1 MNLNY
6 LSFIIFL
13 PVVGALLIAF
23 LPNTKAKLIKYVAA
37 LFTFVPLL
45 LALIVFAGFDRSSTM
60 AGMMQFEQNIAWI
73 PLINANYHV
82 GVDGISLPLFVLM
95 AFLGFLTV
103 LISWKID
110 LRPREYFAWLLVLET
125 SILGVFAAQDLLLFF
140 LFWELELIPMYFLIS
155 IWGAGRKEYSALKY
169 VLYTLLG
176 SAMMLAGILTI
187 YFTTGNLDMVKI
199 TQSGLASYAP
209 VIPAVLMFFLLF
221 GGFAVKLPVFPLHTW
236 LPDAHTDA
244 PTAVSV
250 VLAGALLKMGG
261 YGMIRICV
269 TIFPDVAQTY
279 APLLMALA
287 AVNIIYGAA
296 VTFKQ
301 TDIKRLIAY
310 SSISHMGFVLLGIFA
325 LGKVS
330 MIGATIQMVSHGL
343 ITGLLFAIAGIV
355 MHNTHERDIS
365 KLGGLARQI
374 PIITV
379 IFTIAGLGAIGVPS
393 TSGFIAEFMVFLG
406 AFSSPAA
413 VFIMKVFAAISILG
427 ILLGAGYMLSMLQRV
442 LYGAPQDKFNGVKDA
457 DNVEKF
463 YSAIFIVLIFLIG
476 LYPSFL
482 INVIETGITPITRLI
497 GG

>member
-1 MNLNY
+1 MDLKY
-6 LSFIIFL
+6 LSIIIFL
-13 PVVGALLIAF
+13 PAVGALLVAC

-37 LFTFVPLL
+37 IFTFVALL
-45 LALIVFAGFDRSSTM
+45 LALIVFAKFNSSSAM
-60 AGMMQFEQNIAWI
+60 AGVKQFEENITWI

-82 GVDGISLPLFVLM
+82 GLDGISLPLFVLM
-95 AFLGFLTV
+95 AFLGFLSV

-176 SAMMLAGILTI
+176 SAMMLAGILSI
-187 YFTTGNLDMVKI
+187 YFTTHSLDMTQI
-199 TQSGLASYAP
+199 TQNGINSYAP
-209 VIPAVLMFFLLF
+209 VIPVALIFFLLL

-269 TIFPDVAQTY
+269 SIFPDVAKTY
-279 APLLMALA
+279 APLLVALA
-287 AVNIIYGAA
+287 VVNIIYGAA
-296 VTFKQ
+296 VTLKQ

-330 MIGATIQMVSHGL
+330 MIGATMQMVSHGL
-343 ITGLLFAIAGIV
+343 ITGLLFAIAGLV
-355 MHNTHERDIS
+355 MHNAHERDIS
-365 KLGGLARQI
+365 KLGGLARQM

-379 IFTIAGLGAIGVPS
+379 IFTIAGLGAMGVPS
-393 TSGFIAEFMVFLG
+393 TSGFIAEFTIFIG

-413 VFIMKVFAAISILG
+413 VLIVRVLTGISIIG
-427 ILLGAGYMLSMLQRV
+427 ILLGAGYILWLLQRV
-442 LYGAPQDKFNGVKDA
+442 FYGAPLDKFNGVKDA
-457 DNVEKF
+457 DNLEII
-463 YSAIFIVLIFLIG
+463 YSAVFIVLIFLIG
-476 LYPSFL
+476 LYPSIL
-482 INVIETGITPITRLI
+482 TKVIETGIAPITKLI

>member
-1 MNLNY
+1 MNLDY
-6 LSFIIFL
+6 LSLIIFL
-13 PVVGALLIAF
+13 PIVGALLIAC

-37 LFTFVPLL
+37 VFTFIPLL
-45 LALIVFAGFDRSSTM
+45 LALIVFAKFDRSSAM
-60 AGMMQFEQNIAWI
+60 AGMMQFEQIIAWI

-103 LISWKID
+103 LISWKIS
-110 LRPREYFAWLLVLET
+110 LRPREYFAWLLVLEA
-125 SILGVFAAQDLLLFF
+125 SILGVFAAQNLLLFF

-155 IWGAGRKEYSALKY
+155 IWGTGRKEYSAIKY

-176 SAMMLAGILTI
+176 SAMMLAGILAI
-187 YFTTGNLDMVKI
+187 YFTTGSLDMVKI

-209 VIPAVLMFFLLF
+209 VIPAMLIFFLFL

-269 TIFPDVAQTY
+269 SIFPDVAQTY

-287 AVNIIYGAA
+287 TVNIIYGAA
-296 VTFKQ
+296 VTLKQ

-330 MIGATIQMVSHGL
+330 MIGATMQMVSHGL
-343 ITGLLFAIAGIV
+343 ITGLLFATAGIV
-355 MHNTHERDIS
+355 MHNTHERDIN

-393 TSGFIAEFMVFLG
+393 TSGFIAEFLVFLG

-413 VFIMKVFAAISILG
+413 VFIVKVFAAISILG
-427 ILLGAGYMLSMLQRV
+427 IVIGAGYVLGMLQRV
-442 LYGAPQDKFNGVKDA
+442 FYGEPQDKFNDVKDA

-463 YSAIFIVLIFLIG
+463 YSAVFIVLIFLIG
-476 LYPSFL
+476 LYPSIL
-482 INVIETGITPITRLI
+482 INIIETGIEPITTLI
-497 GG
+497 GR

>member
-6 LSFIIFL
+6 LSFTIFL
-13 PVVGALLIAF
+13 PAVGALLIAW
-23 LPNTKAKLIKYVAA
+23 LPGSRAKLIRYIAA
-37 LFTFVPLL
+37 LFTFVPLVL
-45 LALIVFAGFDRSSTM
+45 TLIVFAKFDRSPAM
-60 AGMMQFEQNIAWI
+60 MGIMQFEESANWI
-73 PLINANYHV
+73 PVINANYHV

-95 AFLGFLTV
+95 AVLGFLCV
-103 LISWKID
+103 LISWQID

-140 LFWELELIPMYFLIS
+140 IFWELELIPMYFLIS
-155 IWGAGRKEYSALKY
+155 IWGSGRKEYSALKY

-176 SAMMLAGILTI
+176 SALILAGILAV
-187 YFTTGNLDMVKI
+187 YFTTGSLNMVEI
-199 TQSGLASYAP
+199 TRSGLAAYAP
-209 VIPAVLMFFLLF
+209 VVPAVLMFFLLL

-250 VLAGALLKMGG
+250 VLAGTLLKMGG
-261 YGMIRICV
+261 YGMIRLSV
-269 TIFPDVAQTY
+269 AVFPDIAQAY
-279 APLLMALA
+279 APLLVALA
-287 AVNIIYGAA
+287 TVNIIYGAA
-296 VTFKQ
+296 VTLKQ

-330 MIGATIQMVSHGL
+330 MIGATLQMVSHGL

-355 MHNTHERDIS
+355 IHNTHERDIS

-379 IFTIAGLGAIGVPS
+379 IFTIGGLGAMGVPS

-413 VFIMKVFAAISILG
+413 LLIVRVFAGISVLG
-427 ILLGAGYMLSMLQRV
+427 ILLGAGYVLWMLQRA
-442 LYGAPQDKFNGVKDA
+442 LYGPPLDKFNGVKDA
-457 DNVEKF
+457 DNVERV
-463 YSAIFIVLIFLIG
+463 YSAIFIALIFLIG
-476 LYPSFL
+476 LYPAIL
-482 INVIETGITPITRLI
+482 TGVIETGIAPIIRLI
-497 GG
+497 AG

>member
-1 MNLNY
+1 MNLDY
-6 LSFIIFL
+6 LSLIIFL
-13 PVVGALLIAF
+13 PAVGALLIAF

-37 LFTFVPLL
+37 TFTFIPLL
-45 LALIVFAGFDRSSTM
+45 LALIVFAKFDRSSEM
-60 AGMMQFEQNIAWI
+60 AGVMQFEQSIAWI

-82 GVDGISLPLFVLM
+82 GVDGISLPLFGLM
-95 AFLGFLTV
+95 ALLGFLVV

-110 LRPREYFAWLLVLET
+110 LRPREYFAWLLLLET
-125 SILGVFAAQDLLLFF
+125 SILGVFAVQDLLLFF

-155 IWGAGRKEYSALKY
+155 IWGTGRKEYSALKY
-169 VLYTLLG
+169 VLYTLFG
-176 SAMMLAGILTI
+176 SALLLVGILAI
-187 YFTTGNLDMVKI
+187 YFTTGSLNMVEI

-209 VIPAVLMFFLLF
+209 VIPAALMFFLFL
-221 GGFAVKLPVFPLHTW
+221 GGFAIKLPVFPLHTW

-261 YGMIRICV
+261 YGMIRICLSF
-269 TIFPDVAQTY
+269 FPDVAQTY
-279 APLLMALA
+279 APLLVALA
-287 AVNIIYGAA
+287 TVNIIYGAA
-296 VTFKQ
+296 VTLKQ

-330 MIGATIQMVSHGL
+330 MIGATMQMVSHGL
-343 ITGLLFAIAGIV
+343 ITGLLFAVAGIV
-355 MHNTHERDIS
+355 MHNTRERDIS

-379 IFTIAGLGAIGVPS
+379 IFTIAGLGAIGMPG
-393 TSGFIAEFMVFLG
+393 TSGFIAEFLVFLG

-413 VFIMKVFAAISILG
+413 IFIMKVLTAISILG
-427 ILLGAGYMLSMLQRV
+427 ILLGAGYMLGMFQHIF
-442 LYGAPQDKFNGVKDA
+442 YGTPQDKFNGVKDA
-457 DNVEKF
+457 DNMERF
-463 YSAIFIVLIFLIG
+463 YSAVFIVLIFLIG

-482 INVIETGITPITRLI
+482 IDVIETGIAPITRLI